1 MKSVVYLIFLSFLAT
16 PLFADKRSML
26 IQKGAK
32 ISKVMCDKKRLQTIQ
47 NLTPDEAQKR
57 IVSEKICTPL
67 NPGQLRAV
75 ALFATSKTK
84 QTTAQSIH
92 VPKDA
97 KCPICGMFVAKYP
110 KWIAFMKDDHG
121 NKFYFDGVKDMMK
134 YYFNHPKAHFDTIL
148 VQDFYTLTPID
159 AKKAYYVIG
168 ANIYGP
174 MGRELI
180 PFKTE
185 ADAKT
190 FKTEHYGK
198 KIIRFDEIKE
208 DYLYEE

>member
-32 ISKVMCDKKRLQTIQ
+32 ISKIMCDKKRLQTIQ

-92 VPKDA
+92 VPNDA

-110 KWIAFMKDDHG
+110 KWTAFM
-121 NKFYFDGVKDMMK
+121 
-134 YYFNHPKAHFDTIL
+134 
-148 VQDFYTLTPID
+148 
-159 AKKAYYVIG
+159 
-168 ANIYGP
+168 
-174 MGRELI
+174 
-180 PFKTE
+180 
-185 ADAKT
+185 
-190 FKTEHYGK
+190 
-198 KIIRFDEIKE
+198 
-208 DYLYEE
+208 